1 MSGGKKTSAP
11 DMSGV
16 SDDWTR
22 LARLRQENSATLAAA
37 DDPEAPAPAPEVTH
51 AQHRAAEAAAIRRAS
66 QREEKTRRSWY
77 TSTEAADAFTAAVD
91 DIHHATR
98 VPKHEV
104 VAALMKAAV
113 ARASDVEKQL
123 ARIAPMRRVR
133 DVR

>member
-16 SDDWTR
+16 TDDWSK
-22 LARLRQENSATLAAA
+22 LAQMRREHGTAPAA
-37 DDPEAPAPAPEVTH
+37 DVDEAPAPAPEVTH